1 MTNDR
6 KILMNATEVMKY
18 TRITDELRIE
28 RPLDDI
34 IEFFKHIYQNEC
46 FISEI
51 LPVKESDSSTSPR
64 FMVYPETINGL
75 HGIDRNN
82 LKFIKK
88 LSKENRNIVG
98 IKDVDYVLSNI
109 LRNFINS
116 YDKYDNS
123 FREFV
128 QFKNDKCR
136 IEAAD
141 LETFRKYKFFN
152 NLTELGKYVALNCF
166 EETERNSLM
175 SYYTDF
181 ERLGGDFVDFGNA
194 EEIDGVYV
202 LLK

>member
-18 TRITDELRIE
+18 TGITDELRIE

-88 LSKENRNIVG
+88 
-98 IKDVDYVLSNI
+98 LSNI

-181 ERLGGDFVDFGNA
+181 ERLGRDFVDFGNA